1 MEPAPVRVAI
11 LTFDGFNELDSFIA
25 LGLLNRL
32 SPQGWKAEITSPTAQ
47 VTSMN
52 GVTVQAQRPLEF
64 ANEADAV
71 VFGSGIYTRAIADG
85 MGQSG
90 ALLDR
95 LQLDPLRQ
103 LIAGQCS
110 GTLLMA
116 RLGLLADMPACTDT
130 ITKPWVVQAGVR
142 VVDAPFH
149 ARGPIATAGGCL
161 ASQYLAAWLMA
172 KRAGIDAAAK
182 ALHYA
187 APVGEKDAYVERL
200 LAVVRPFV
208 SVTAPPPAA

>member
-1 MEPAPVRVAI
+1 MRIAI

-32 SPQGWKAEITSPTAQ
+32 GAQGWKAEIASPTSH

-64 ANEADAV
+64 ANQADAV
-71 VFGSGIYTRAIADG
+71 IFGSGIYTRAIAEN
-85 MGQSG
+85 SK
-90 ALLDR
+90 LLDR

-103 LIAGQCS
+103 LIGGQCS
-110 GTLLMA
+110 GVLLMA
-116 RLGLLADMPACTDT
+116 RLGLIADVPACTDLT
-130 ITKPWVVQAGVR
+130 TKPWVIEAGVR

-149 ARGPIATAGGCL
+149 ARGPVATAGGCL
-161 ASQYLAAWLMA
+161 ASQYLAAWMMA
-172 KRAGIDAAAK
+172 KRAGFDAAAK

-200 LAVVRPFV
+200 LQAVRPFV
-208 SVTAPPPAA
+208 DAPDA

>member
-1 MEPAPVRVAI
+1 MRIAI

-32 SPQGWKAEITSPTAQ
+32 STRGWKAQITSPSKH

-52 GVTVQAQRPLEF
+52 GVTVQAQQPLEF

-71 VFGSGIYTRAIADG
+71 IFGSGIYTRAIAEDHG
-85 MGQSG
+85 KKG

-103 LIAGQCS
+103 LIGAQCS
-110 GTLLMA
+110 GALLMA
-116 RLGLLADMPACTDT
+116 RLGLLADMPACTDLT
-130 ITKPWVVQAGVR
+130 TKPWLVEAGVR
-142 VVDAPFH
+142 VEEAPFH

-161 ASQYLAAWLMA
+161 ASQYLAAWMML
-172 KRAGIDAAAK
+172 RGAGEAAAK
-182 ALHYA
+182 QALHYA
-187 APVGEKDAYVERL
+187 APVGEKEAYVERL
-200 LAVVRPFV
+200 LAVVRPFL
-208 SVTAPPPAA
+208 PAA

>member
-1 MEPAPVRVAI
+1 MRIAI
-11 LTFDGFNELDSFIA
+11 VTFDGFNELDSFIA

-32 SPQGWKAEITSPTAQ
+32 KAEGWKAEIASPSAR

-52 GVTVQAQRPLEF
+52 GVAVEAQQPLEF

-71 VFGSGIYTRAIADG
+71 IFGSGIYTRAIADN
-85 MGQSG
+85 G

-103 LIAGQCS
+103 LVAGQCS

-116 RLGLLADMPACTDT
+116 RLGLLADMPACTDLA
-130 ITKPWVVQAGVR
+130 TKPWVVQAGVR

-149 ARGPIATAGGCL
+149 AKGPIATAGGCL
-161 ASQYLAAWLMA
+161 ASQYLAAWMMA
-172 KRAGIDAAAK
+172 SRAGFEATAK

-187 APVGEKDAYVERL
+187 APVGEKDDYVERL
-200 LAVVRPFV
+200 LKVVRPFID
-208 SVTAPPPAA
+208 A